1 MILTINN
8 DGAYRSFVLSKFAMK
23 KRFLFFCLFLLSPLF
38 LLASSVKIGLFSDHQ
53 ISSAWFSPDHG
64 NYVLFADSIRVIE
77 LDEKSSIQLIAK
89 IDQVIVKY
97 NGKHL
102 GSFKKVKLVGEEAPN
117 SFKIRPLSPSMPDRI
132 FNDNLEITVNN
143 RFFCFINRVNIDH
156 YVAGVVESENGIKQ
170 KFEYYKAKSIICRT
184 YALSNLRKHEN
195 DGYNLCDRVHCQVY
209 KSKNL
214 FNDDILMAAVATTG
228 VVLVDSDLQLI
239 TAAFHSNCGGQ
250 TVNSEDVWSMPTSYL
265 KSVIDTFCIG
275 QPHSNWEIKLKT
287 KEWTNYFVKFHKYDL
302 SDTTKN
308 SCILK
313 YNQGVRENDL
323 TCLELKVPFKTIRS
337 DFKLKSTFF
346 SLYHAEDELLIKGKG
361 YGHGIGLCQ
370 EGAMRMSELGYK
382 YPKIL
387 HFYYQNVHLVDL
399 SVLDFFKE

>member
-1 MILTINN
+1 MAMI
-8 DGAYRSFVLSKFAMK
+8 
-23 KRFLFFCLFLLSPLF
+23 KRFLFFCLLFCFPFFLS
-38 LLASSVKIGLFSDHQ
+38 ASSVKIGLFTDHQ
-53 ISSAWFSPDHG
+53 ISSVWFSPDHG
-64 NYVLFADSIRVIE
+64 NYVLFGDTLRIIE
-77 LDEKSSIQLIAK
+77 LDEKSSIQLLVK
-89 IDQVIVKY
+89 NDQVIVKF

-117 SFKIRPLSPSMPDRI
+117 SFKIKPLSPTMPDRI
-132 FNDNLEITVNN
+132 YNDNLEITVSG
-143 RFFCFINRVNIDH
+143 RFLSFVNRVNIDH

-184 YALSNLRKHEN
+184 YALSNLRKHEGE
-195 DGYNLCDRVHCQVY
+195 GYNLCDRVHCQVY

-214 FNDDILMAAVATTG
+214 LNDDILMAAVATTG

-265 KSVIDTFCIG
+265 KAVSDTFCLN
-275 QPHSNWEIKLKT
+275 QPHASWEVKLKT
-287 KEWTNYFVKFHKYDL
+287 NEWTSYFAKFHKHDIAD
-302 SDTTKN
+302 SIKN
-308 SCILK
+308 TCVLG
-313 YNQGVRENDL
+313 YNQTLREIDF
-323 TCLELKVPFKTIRS
+323 TCQELKVPFKTIRS

-346 SLYHAEDELLIKGKG
+346 SLHHNDDELIIKGKG

-387 HFYYQNVHLVDL
+387 HFYYQNIHLVDL